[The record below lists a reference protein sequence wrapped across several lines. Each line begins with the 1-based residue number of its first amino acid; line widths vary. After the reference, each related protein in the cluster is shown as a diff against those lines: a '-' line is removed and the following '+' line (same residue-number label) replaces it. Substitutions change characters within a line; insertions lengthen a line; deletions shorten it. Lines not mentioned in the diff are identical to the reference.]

1 MQSLSPARL
10 PVCQGPRGWLCRATL
25 PTPRA
30 REMIQSV
37 NTWAGRF
44 MLPRP
49 PLPARGAGPLV
60 AQYTGLSCSGGAHP
74 GRRGALQPRRALM
87 TPSRPPARACAST
100 SAGGAPGAR
109 RPRRRGEATGDGPCL
124 LVGGVDRGAR
134 GPRAM
139 AWRHMVA
146 HPLSRPCAGWARG
159 GAAPLLSWTAAGM
172 EVQLQPVFLDVTD
185 PCAVG
190 CRTVN
195 LLTPV
200 SGKFLTKFF
209 ARERGCEYPVRN
221 FQAQIARPT
230 RHDKFFHIF

>member
-1 MQSLSPARL
+1 MVPVHPVRPAEPVAGTPAGVPRPARVAL
-10 PVCQGPRGWLCRATL
+10 PCDTAHTTRARNDPKCQYMGGPFHVAAP
-25 PTPRA
+25 PTPSPRRRA
-30 REMIQSV
+30 PIG
-37 NTWAGRF
+37 TIHW
-44 MLPRP
+44 
-49 PLPARGAGPLV
+49 PLLQRGCA
-60 AQYTGLSCSGGAHP
+60 P

-134 GPRAM
+134 RPRAM

-209 ARERGCEYPVRN
+209 DRESL
-221 FQAQIARPT
+221 
-230 RHDKFFHIF
+230 